1 MSKELTTEELSR
13 IKYLEDTI
21 KSMRKE
27 LTKLRTKSYIIKDC
41 INKKERYDNDPE
53 YRKQIIEKS
62 KLYYK
67 NKIKPVIEASKIKII
82 DEITTNN
89 EIKITEV

>member
-1 MSKELTTEELSR
+1 MSKELTPEQLSR

-21 KSMRKE
+21 KTMRKE
-27 LTKLRTKSYIIKDC
+27 LNKLKARGRINKDC
-41 INKKERYDNDPE
+41 NNKKERYANDPE
-53 YRKQIIEKS
+53 YRQERLEKS

-67 NKIKPVIEASKIKII
+67 NKVKPVLKASKIKII
-82 DEITTNN
+82 DEIRTND